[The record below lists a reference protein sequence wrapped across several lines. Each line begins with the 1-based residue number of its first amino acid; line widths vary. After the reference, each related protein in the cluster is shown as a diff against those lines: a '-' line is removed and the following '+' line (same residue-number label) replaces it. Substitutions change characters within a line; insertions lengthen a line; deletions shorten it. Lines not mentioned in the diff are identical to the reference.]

1 MADVITQTQAQAEQ
15 IQQTSKELQHV
26 TEVAQEET
34 KRAAAKAQHV
44 ADQAVAQAT
53 ANSKALQSV
62 TSDSQAALAA
72 AADAAQEA
80 RKAVYAAQQKAV
92 ADANTPPVLLK
103 KAHAVAKT
111 ASKQVKPAEKAAA
124 KPAEKAAAKPAE
136 DVAQKMIHDV
146 AKRVTQHIATDMAKK
161 HVAYQKAEEEKR
173 AAKTEKAERSKAVEK
188 AKEVAEAKKA
198 QEKMAAEAKKAAE
211 AEKAEEAKKALLA
224 RKAKQ
229 AAEAKKAEEAAEAE
243 EAKKAAEEKKAE
255 EAAEEKKAQEAA
267 EEKKA
272 QEAKEAE
279 EAKVAKKVAQS
290 LYTKKHVRV
299 DDDMVDAPDTKVD
312 ELSAARTAM
321 RAARAAAHKLKT
333 KEPMEEE
340 QKEPLGLVYL
350 WSSPL
355 EPWGQML
362 RAPEKKPKMALLSR
376 ADSVERAPPAG
387 TSPHQDVKLTADEVA
402 EEKDSDL
409 HISDEFAGLAQ
420 RDQEDLDFQKQE
432 DKRNKYDP
440 VAAVKTDM
448 EPRLRDNVELH
459 DIFAHLE
466 EQDTQVDNELARLG
480 DNANF
485 GAVRTIEDESMRM
498 LENAQTAPAEIQPK
512 PLSWNDSDPEGQIK
526 LHEPFAAMEH
536 ADGDVV
542 RETERRPELKL
553 LQTGQ

>member
-1 MADVITQTQAQAEQ
+1 ME
-15 IQQTSKELQHV
+15 
-26 TEVAQEET
+26 
-34 KRAAAKAQHV
+34 
-44 ADQAVAQAT
+44 
-53 ANSKALQSV
+53 
-62 TSDSQAALAA
+62 
-72 AADAAQEA
+72 
-80 RKAVYAAQQKAV
+80 
-92 ADANTPPVLLK
+92 
-103 KAHAVAKT
+103 
-111 ASKQVKPAEKAAA
+111 
-124 KPAEKAAAKPAE
+124 
-136 DVAQKMIHDV
+136 
-146 AKRVTQHIATDMAKK
+146 
-161 HVAYQKAEEEKR
+161 
-173 AAKTEKAERSKAVEK
+173 
-188 AKEVAEAKKA
+188 
-198 QEKMAAEAKKAAE
+198 
-211 AEKAEEAKKALLA
+211 
-224 RKAKQ
+224 
-229 AAEAKKAEEAAEAE
+229 KKAEE
-243 EAKKAAEEKKAE
+243 AAEEKKAE
-255 EAAEEKKAQEAA
+255 EAAEEKKAEEAA

-350 WSSPL
+350 WSAPL

-420 RDQEDLDFQKQE
+420 REQE

-459 DIFAHLE
+459 DIF
-466 EQDTQVDNELARLG
+466 
-480 DNANF
+480 
-485 GAVRTIEDESMRM
+485 
-498 LENAQTAPAEIQPK
+498 
-512 PLSWNDSDPEGQIK
+512 
-526 LHEPFAAMEH
+526 
-536 ADGDVV
+536 
-542 RETERRPELKL
+542 
-553 LQTGQ
+553 